1 MDDDI
6 PYLLLTP
13 GPLTTSKTVK
23 AVMMQDYCTWDE
35 DYNRI
40 VQRIRE
46 RLVRLVADDN
56 DATAVLMQGS
66 GTFAV
71 EATIGSVIPPDGKLL
86 VVNNGAYGK
95 RIAMIAARLGIE
107 HTEITFSETEPA
119 DPDTI
124 GRALAADSQITH
136 VALVHCETTTGML
149 NDVRGVGALVDEYGK
164 TFVPGFGF
172 VIADRAR
179 LEETAGCARSLSL
192 DLFAQWAWST
202 RDFAACSRGNSIR
215 RSSRRFS
222 TLRTRATS
230 GGVSTTRSR
239 RGGS

>member
-46 RLVRLVADDN
+46 RLVRLVADGN

-71 EATIGSVIPPDGKLL
+71 EATLGSVIPPNGKLL

-95 RIAMIAARLGIE
+95 RIAMIAAPG
-107 HTEITFSETEPA
+107 
-119 DPDTI
+119 
-124 GRALAADSQITH
+124 
-136 VALVHCETTTGML
+136 
-149 NDVRGVGALVDEYGK
+149 GA
-164 TFVPGFGF
+164 
-172 VIADRAR
+172 
-179 LEETAGCARSLSL
+179 
-192 DLFAQWAWST
+192 
-202 RDFAACSRGNSIR
+202 
-215 RSSRRFS
+215 
-222 TLRTRATS
+222 
-230 GGVSTTRSR
+230 
-239 RGGS
+239 